1 MKDSTAPKTS
11 APELAPWEH
20 EVLELFVGMFETFG
34 LPKSIAMIYGV
45 LYCSDEPLYQED
57 ICRRLEISAG
67 SASQGLRLL
76 TSLGTVH
83 RQSPVGQRQ
92 SVYTAERSMRR
103 LLGYFIDV
111 QLRPRLSTGRERLEQ
126 ILHDIPEEDDVA
138 RNKINVLLDW
148 QHKADRALPLIS
160 TLFTR

>member
-1 MKDSTAPKTS
+1 MKDSAVNTS
-11 APELAPWEH
+11 DAKLAPWEH
-20 EVLELFVGMFETFG
+20 EVLDVFVGMFETFG

-45 LYCSDEPLYQED
+45 LYCSDTPLYQEE
-57 ICRRLEISAG
+57 ICQRLEISAG

-76 TSLGTVH
+76 TSIGTVH

-111 QLRPRLSTGRERLEQ
+111 QLRPRLKTGRERLEQ
-126 ILHDIPEEDDVA
+126 IQADIPEEDDVA
-138 RNKINVLLDW
+138 RTKIGVLLDW
-148 QHKADRALPLIS
+148 QRKADRALPLVS
-160 TLFTR
+160 TLFTK

>member
-1 MKDSTAPKTS
+1 MNDISVKNA
-11 APELAPWEH
+11 EGLAPWEH
-20 EVLELFVGMFETFG
+20 EVLDLFVGMFETFG

-45 LYCSDEPLYQED
+45 LYCSDHPLYQEE
-57 ICRRLEISAG
+57 ICQRLEISAG

-76 TSLGTVH
+76 TGLGTVH

-111 QLRPRLSTGRERLEQ
+111 QLRPRLNTGRERLEL
-126 ILHDIPEEDDVA
+126 ILMEVPEEDDTA
-138 RNKINVLLDW
+138 RNKIGALLEW
-148 QHKADRALPLIS
+148 QRKTERALPLIS
-160 TLFTR
+160 SLFTK

>member
-1 MKDSTAPKTS
+1 MKNS
-11 APELAPWEH
+11 AVETTTEAELAPWEH

-45 LYCSDEPLYQED
+45 LYCSDVPLYQED

-67 SASQGLRLL
+67 SASQGLKLL

-111 QLRPRLSTGRERLEQ
+111 QLRPRLNTGKERLEK
-126 ILHDIPEEDDVA
+126 ILDDIPEDDDVA
-138 RNKINVLLDW
+138 RHKIGMLLDW
-148 QHKADRALPLIS
+148 QRKTDRALPLIS